1 MENSTQQN
9 DLTPTEYA
17 EIASILTDQT
27 GVRITAV
34 HAAEILTFYPHAKRS
49 FAKYGGD
56 DTGVCDQLADSIA
69 RYFLGCDWPI
79 YGDNADMDD
88 FIKRLKNAA
97 NVMGYTCVDE
107 SNSMN

>member
-1 MENSTQQN
+1 MKNSTRQN

-17 EIASILTDQT
+17 DIACILTSQT
-27 GVRITAV
+27 GVRITAD
-34 HAAEILTFYPHAKRS
+34 HAAEILTSYPQAKRS

-56 DTGVCDQLADSIA
+56 DTGVCDELADSIA

-79 YGDNADMDD
+79 HGDNADMAD
-88 FIKRLKNAA
+88 FIKQLKNAA
-97 NVMGYTCVDE
+97 KVMGYTCDDE